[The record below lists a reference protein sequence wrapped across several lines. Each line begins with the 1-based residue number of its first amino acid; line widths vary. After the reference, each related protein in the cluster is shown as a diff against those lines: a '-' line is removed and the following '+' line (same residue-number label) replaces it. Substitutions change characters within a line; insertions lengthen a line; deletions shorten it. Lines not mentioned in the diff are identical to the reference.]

1 MELFYECI
9 KTLMIF
15 RMVDFHKGA
24 ADLTSQKFA
33 QNVNRNAVLAGKIMI
48 DVTNNFAT

>member
-9 KTLMIF
+9 RQLMIF

-33 QNVNRNAVLAGKIMI
+33 QKLNRNGALADKIMH
-48 DVTNNFAT
+48 DVTNTFST